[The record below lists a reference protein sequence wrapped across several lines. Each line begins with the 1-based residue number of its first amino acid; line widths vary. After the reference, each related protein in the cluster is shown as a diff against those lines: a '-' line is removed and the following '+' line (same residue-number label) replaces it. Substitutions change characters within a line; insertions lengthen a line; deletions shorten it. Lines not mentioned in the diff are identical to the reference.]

1 MAWAEG
7 WRSVGGYCSQQI
19 FETNGGDGSDWGWM
33 NNPGRYN
40 FCNFKGR
47 DVHLNLGANIP
58 SSFWSGV
65 TPYSIV
71 EMAIFD
77 IDGQSAKTQLV
88 VKFHIQDADADHA
101 RAYVAVYKRIYTDD
115 TTYTDTIFGTE
126 QGPIGF
132 NITTNPRT
140 VWQKLFV
147 GFIRFNGADQFL
159 AGTTSYG
166 VDLYCE
172 GYYWTK
178 TKSEFNTWLDGGDI
192 PSEDSSDE
200 FGKAATKK
208 GGYDWRKTGR
218 RPTFDDHSDT
228 ITATPAPTLSPSSS
242 GFFHQY
248 YVTAADL
255 VGFADAM
262 FVDPGSAPDLL
273 AAIGELCEVLY
284 ARNRM
289 ASVLDL
295 LIIPVTPNYGASET
309 ITAGGRRLTY
319 SDDQGQMRSVTGCP
333 ISNPYVDFD
342 CGSLT
347 LAEYWANFLDFSGTK
362 FKLFL
367 PYIGYVDLQPEYING
382 GTISVKY
389 RFNTIDGSFM
399 CFVYS
404 TSTHSL
410 LTNSLIGQYA
420 GIAALHIPLQGND
433 YSQKLSGL
441 ISAAGIMAVAP
452 AGAAAAPSMAAAATS
467 LVNTAVAKP
476 GTTHG
481 NGYNA
486 SSSYLSHRRPYLIVE
501 RQIAQFSK
509 KYPSEDG
516 LPYYVDDLIGNCRG
530 LTKASKAH
538 LDGIPAPA
546 EVKERIASLLAEGII
561 VDQVNE

>member
-7 WRSVGGYCSQQI
+7 WRSIGGYCSQQI
-19 FETNGGDGSDWGWM
+19 FETNGGDVSGWSWG
-33 NNPGRYN
+33 NPPGLYG
-40 FCNFKGR
+40 FCDFQDNS
-47 DVHLNLGANIP
+47 VHLKIGADIP
-58 SSFWSGV
+58 ASFWSNV

-71 EMAIFD
+71 DMAVFD
-77 IDGQSAKTQLV
+77 IENQSTKTQLV
-88 VKFHIQDADADHA
+88 VKFHIQDAAADHA
-101 RAYVAVYKRIYTDD
+101 RAYVGVYKRIYTDD
-115 TTYTDTIFGTE
+115 TTYSDVRYGSE

-132 NITTNPRT
+132 NISLSPRT
-140 VWQKLFV
+140 VWMRLV
-147 GFIRFNGADQFL
+147 VAFIKYNTNNSFIV
-159 AGTTSYG
+159 GTTTYNSSLVCGGTYWR
-166 VDLYCE
+166 VD
-172 GYYWTK
+172 
-178 TKSEFNTWLDGGDI
+178 KSDFKTWLNGGDI

-228 ITATPAPTLSPSSS
+228 ITASPAPTLSPSSS

-273 AAIGELCEVLY
+273 SAVGELCEVLY

-295 LIIPVTPNYGASET
+295 MIIPVTPSYGASET

-333 ISNPYVDFD
+333 VSNPYVDFD

-509 KYPSEDG
+509 KYPAEDG

-546 EVKERIASLLAEGII
+546 EVKEKIASLLADGII
-561 VDQVNE
+561 VDQSVS